1 MVVVFVSLGFL
12 TAAQAHAYAVVSVA
26 TDTGTP
32 SGSYDIG
39 GSLQN
44 LISPFTGFFN
54 NLKFNSNTTIAPSN
68 QAQTAPVTD
77 LTPTVTNDAQNIL
90 SQWLG
95 EFDNWFYGVSGV
107 RLSGIFYVLLNAIAW
122 TLGLAQQ
129 VVNWL
134 LGLFR

>member
-1 MVVVFVSLGFL
+1 MVNCRTRFTKS
-12 TAAQAHAYAVVSVA
+12 S
-26 TDTGTP
+26 
-32 SGSYDIG
+32 SGEVMPPPITRAKASE
-39 GSLQN
+39 
-44 LISPFTGFFN
+44 SP
-54 NLKFNSNTTIAPSN
+54 IAPSN